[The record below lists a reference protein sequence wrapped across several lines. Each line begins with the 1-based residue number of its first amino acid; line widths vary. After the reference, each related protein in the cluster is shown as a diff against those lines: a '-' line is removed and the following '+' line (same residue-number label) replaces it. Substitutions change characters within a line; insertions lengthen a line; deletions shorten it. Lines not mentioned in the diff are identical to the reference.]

1 MLNLSKIKAITL
13 DLDDTLWP
21 VRPTIVR
28 AEQALQ
34 DWLHQHAPDTA
45 RLCAQPELKQAIRA
59 EVQQRHADMAHD
71 LSFLRREAIRAS
83 LLRAGDASHLAEPA
97 FEVFFAERQNVTL
110 YDGVAEAL
118 AKLAARYPLVSVSN
132 GNADVFQT
140 SAAPYFTAAVS
151 ARMLGVAKPDVR
163 IFHAAAAQLQLPAEA
178 VLHVGDDA
186 STDALGALNAGMQT
200 VWVNTQAHAWP
211 HASPQPLTVGHLAEL
226 CDHVLT

>member
-1 MLNLSKIKAITL
+1 
-13 DLDDTLWP
+13 
-21 VRPTIVR
+21 
-28 AEQALQ
+28 
-34 DWLHQHAPDTA
+34 
-45 RLCAQPELKQAIRA
+45 
-59 EVQQRHADMAHD
+59 
-71 LSFLRREAIRAS
+71 
-83 LLRAGDASHLAEPA
+83 
-97 FEVFFAERQNVTL
+97 FFAERQNVTL
-110 YDGVAEAL
+110 YEGVAEAL

-211 HASPQPLTVGHLAEL
+211 HASAQPLTVGHLAEL

>member
-34 DWLHQHAPDTA
+34 DWLQLHAPQTA
-45 RLCAQPELKQAIRA
+45 SLCAQSELKQAIRA
-59 EVQQRHADMAHD
+59 EVHQRHPEMAHD

-83 LLRAGDASHLAEPA
+83 LLQAGNAPHLAEPA

-110 YDGVAEAL
+110 YEGVEDAL

-132 GNADVFQT
+132 VNADVFRPA
-140 SAAPYFTAAVS
+140 AAPYFTAAVS
-151 ARMLGVAKPDVR
+151 AGLFGVAKPDAR
-163 IFHAAAAQLQLPAEA
+163 IFLAAAAQLQLPAEA

-186 STDALGALNAGMQT
+186 TTDALGAHKAGMQA
-200 VWVNTQAHAWP
+200 VWVNTQNHAWP
-211 HASPQPLTVGHLAEL
+211 HDSPQPLTLAHLAEL
-226 CDHVLT
+226 CDHLLA